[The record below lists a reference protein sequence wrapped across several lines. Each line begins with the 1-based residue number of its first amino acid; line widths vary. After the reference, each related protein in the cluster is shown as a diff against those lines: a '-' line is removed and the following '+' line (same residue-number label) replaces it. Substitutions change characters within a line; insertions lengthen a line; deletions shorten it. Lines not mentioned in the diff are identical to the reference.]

1 MLTGTPSQHV
11 PAHKQKG
18 MREGGAPG
26 QWDVPTC
33 HSCYGQALE
42 QKDPASSTLLC
53 PVSFATTNKKDF
65 GIALF
70 LPHDLGPSLQC
81 QSGEAHSCPSHRRLR
96 ECLERGLGRRPLPH
110 KCVCFLVLFGKG
122 P

>member
-1 MLTGTPSQHV
+1 MEGKHLGGSAMLTGTPSQHV
-11 PAHKQKG
+11 AARKQKG

-53 PVSFATTNKKDF
+53 PVSFATRNKKDF

-96 ECLERGLGRRPLPH
+96 GEVTCTGSHSFHTAP
-110 KCVCFLVLFGKG
+110 
-122 P
+122 